1 MVRPRPMERLCDAM
15 KRTTDKA
22 ARGTI
27 GTIVPI
33 RRAMVLAAGLGKRM
47 RPITDTLP
55 KPLVPVYGKPLI
67 DYALDRLA
75 EAGIEE
81 AIINVHYLADQIERH
96 VATRR
101 APKIIVSDEREQL
114 LETAGGILKALPFL
128 TPNPFLALN
137 SDSLWIEGAH
147 PNIGRLIGRWD
158 ADEMDI
164 LLLLAPAATSVG
176 YEGYGDFS
184 MDPLG
189 RLQRRVE
196 REMAPFV
203 YAGVAVL
210 KPELFSNMP
219 TGAVSLNL
227 LFDRAIERQRLF
239 GLRLDGRWLHVGT
252 PEAIKEAEECIAAS
266 VR

>member
-1 MVRPRPMERLCDAM
+1 M
-15 KRTTDKA
+15 KRMTDKTKDA
-22 ARGTI
+22 VESAM
-27 GTIVPI
+27 PI

-75 EAGIEE
+75 DAGIEE
-81 AIINVHYLADQIERH
+81 AVINVHYLADQIERH

-101 APKIIVSDEREQL
+101 APRIIISDERDQL
-114 LETAGGILKALPFL
+114 LETAGGILKALPL
-128 TPNPFLALN
+128 LAPDRRRQGPFLALN

-147 PNIGRLIGRWD
+147 PNIGRLIDGWD
-158 ADEMDI
+158 ADAMDI
-164 LLLLAPAATSVG
+164 LLLLAPTATSVG
-176 YEGYGDFS
+176 YDGYGDFS
-184 MDPLG
+184 MDPVG
-189 RLQRRVE
+189 RLERRVE
-196 REMAPFV
+196 RQMTPFV

-210 KPELFSNMP
+210 KPELFGNVP
-219 TGAVSLNL
+219 AGAVSLNL

-252 PEAIKEAEECIAAS
+252 PQAIKEAEECMAAS